1 LTFSVVIVHN
11 PFVSI
16 LLSCI
21 LYVGGPGGFYRPPS
35 IQQGKRGLETGKSSE
50 LWRSTKYWHLHPI
63 SLFRLSIAMMS
74 CKIQSSLQRLLMD
87 ESCPVQRP

>member
-1 LTFSVVIVHN
+1 MCFELTFSVVIVHN

-50 LWRSTKYWHLHPI
+50 L
-63 SLFRLSIAMMS
+63 
-74 CKIQSSLQRLLMD
+74 
-87 ESCPVQRP
+87 